1 MTERKSLQSARVC
14 ADALNEKFGGDIVI
28 LDVSELSG
36 IADYFVIA
44 TANSTPQ
51 LNAMA
56 DNVADKMREHLS
68 LRPRRTDGTAESE
81 WISMDYSDVLVHM
94 MTENTR
100 SRYALEKLWGDAR
113 GSTLGRKKRLTE

>member
-100 SRYALEKLWGDAR
+100 SRYALEKLWGDAPR
-113 GSTLGRKKRLTE
+113 IDVEKKEKAD

>member
-100 SRYALEKLWGDAR
+100 SRYALEKLWGDAPR
-113 GSTLGRKKRLTE
+113 IDVGKKEKAD

>member
-1 MTERKSLQSARVC
+1 MAEKKSLRSARVC

-51 LNAMA
+51 LNALA
-56 DNVADKMREHLS
+56 DNVSEKMRERLS

-100 SRYALEKLWGDAR
+100 SRYALEKLWGDAPVIDFAN
-113 GSTLGRKKRLTE
+113 SETAD

>member
-1 MTERKSLQSARVC
+1 MAERKSLQSARVC

-44 TANSTPQ
+44 TANSMPQ

-56 DNVADKMREHLS
+56 DNVSDRMRERLA

-94 MTENTR
+94 MTGNTR
-100 SRYALEKLWGDAR
+100 SRYALEKLWGDAPR
-113 GSTLGRKKRLTE
+113 IDIPNGSTTD